1 MRAATLRGT
10 FGVIEAVQ
18 LTEAPVTEALSALG
32 GPIMATTYDA
42 ARIHRLLA
50 DLRRLAVDQP
60 VLEDRIVELS
70 SLLSE
75 LMG

>member
-1 MRAATLRGT
+1 M
-10 FGVIEAVQ
+10 
-18 LTEAPVTEALSALG
+18 TEALSALG
-32 GPIMATTYDA
+32 GPIMATPYDA
-42 ARIHRLLA
+42 ARIQRLLA